1 LLKQEQ
7 ITSLVSDEGRL
18 RLLWQV
24 CQIPDYRKLMIDEH
38 AWLLG
43 EIFVELSKTGVLSDE
58 YLRKKIL
65 RLREHSGDIDAIMG
79 RIASVRTW
87 AYVSQHQSWVKNGDW
102 QAQTRQIDD
111 ALSDDLHRALVE
123 RFVSKTKRRRERTL
137 APKKGDRSLSSQ
149 LSGLR
154 AKLEGAPPDSEVSFS
169 ERLLSAEQAQFQLNE
184 TGTLEFDGLVVGT
197 LARGRKIGEP
207 RLSFAELT
215 QEGPSGS
222 QGRIEEHL
230 RQVLRQ
236 KLDAFFDP
244 LRVLEEGD
252 DSEEAAALRGISY
265 QLVQGLGAVRTSTL
279 RDLVRALSSKGRAA
293 FFKKDIVLGRR
304 FVYSRPSLQMEAQ
317 VLRRALFGAFIGK
330 SVPLGSV
337 EMGLHRLSHEKE
349 KSRLSSSDLELLG
362 YELWGQ
368 RALRID
374 LVESLLLAA
383 QGKTQKQRQRLV
395 MDTLGVDEE
404 EARRIG
410 RQLGAGGSPRRRRK
424 RRKASA

>member
-1 LLKQEQ
+1 
-7 ITSLVSDEGRL
+7 
-18 RLLWQV
+18 
-24 CQIPDYRKLMIDEH
+24 
-38 AWLLG
+38 
-43 EIFVELSKTGVLSDE
+43 LSDE

-87 AYVSQHQSWVKNGDW
+87 AYVSEHSAWVESSDW

-137 APKKGDRSLSSQ
+137 AKSKSDRSLSSQ
-149 LSGLR
+149 LAGLQ

-207 RLSFAELT
+207 SLSFADVT

-222 QGRIEEHL
+222 QRRVEEHL

-244 LRVLEEGD
+244 LRALDEGD

-265 QLVQGLGAVRTSTL
+265 QLVQGLGAVRATGL
-279 RDLVRALSSKGRAA
+279 RELVGGLSSKGRAA
-293 FFKKDIVLGRR
+293 LLKKGIVLGRR
-304 FVYSRPSLQMEAQ
+304 FVYSTASLKTEAQ
-317 VLRRALFGAFIGK
+317 ILRRALFRAFTGK
-330 SVPLGSV
+330 VIPLGSAAL
-337 EMGLHRLSHEKE
+337 GLHRVSHEKE